1 MGVRQM
7 EGLEAADATH
17 PTRRAVVKG
26 TVAAAGLL
34 VGGCSTYGS
43 RPAPANSGPVTL
55 GQTSDIPVGGG
66 KIFAKE
72 LVVVTQPKDGEFK
85 GFTAVCTHLGCT
97 VGSIRNGIIGCPC
110 HGSEFSIVDGSVIQG
125 PAAKPLGP
133 VAIAVN
139 GTEVVKS

>member
-1 MGVRQM
+1 M
-7 EGLEAADATH
+7 EGLEVGADAPH

-26 TVAAAGLL
+26 TAAATGLL
-34 VGGCSTYGS
+34 VAGCSTYGAKQ
-43 RPAPANSGPVTL
+43 PPANSGPVTL

-66 KIFAKE
+66 KIFTKE

-85 GFTAVCTHLGCT
+85 AFTAVCTHLGCT

-110 HGSEFSIVDGSVIQG
+110 HGSEFSIVDGSVIRG
-125 PAAKPLGP
+125 PASKALGP
-133 VAIAVN
+133 VQITVN

>member
-1 MGVRQM
+1 M
-7 EGLEAADATH
+7 EGLEAAADAPH

-26 TVAAAGLL
+26 SAAAAGLL
-34 VGGCSTYGS
+34 VAGCSTYGA
-43 RPAPANSGPVTL
+43 RPQPANTGPVTL
-55 GQTSDIPVGGG
+55 GQTSEIPVGGG
-66 KIFAKE
+66 KIFAKQ

-97 VGSIRNGIIGCPC
+97 VASIRNGIIGCPC

-125 PAAKPLGP
+125 PAATPLAAVP
-133 VAIAVN
+133 IAVN

>member
-1 MGVRQM
+1 M
-7 EGLEAADATH
+7 EGLETAADAAH

-26 TVAAAGLL
+26 SAAAAGLL
-34 VGGCSTYGS
+34 VAGCSTYG
-43 RPAPANSGPVTL
+43 AKAKPANTGPVTL
-55 GQTSDIPVGGG
+55 GQTSEIPVGGG

-85 GFTAVCTHLGCT
+85 AFTAVCTHLGCT

-110 HGSEFSIVDGSVIQG
+110 HGSQFSIVDGSVIQG
-125 PAAKPLGP
+125 PASQPLAP
-133 VAIAVN
+133 VAITVS

>member
-1 MGVRQM
+1 M
-7 EGLEAADATH
+7 EGLEAAPDAPH

-26 TVAAAGLL
+26 TAVAAGLL
-34 VGGCSTYGS
+34 VGGCSTYGA
-43 RPAPANSGPVTL
+43 RAQPTNSGPVTL

-97 VGSIRNGIIGCPC
+97 VGSIHNGIILCPC